1 MEKDVYADVTQAL
14 NWITD
19 VTGIKTS
26 SSSTS
31 TTISTTTLTTTTT
44 STTTTS
50 TTTTTTIYD
59 YYSYDPTTAGRG
71 LMLAPVY
78 PGLPTNCNDKNWRDT
93 VSYLNF

>member
-19 VTGIKTS
+19 VTGIKPS
-26 SSSTS
+26 SSST
-31 TTISTTTLTTTTT
+31 TTTFPT
-44 STTTTS
+44 TTTTS
-50 TTTTTTIYD
+50 TTTTTTIYED
-59 YYSYDPTTAGRG
+59 YSYDPTTAGRG
-71 LMLAPVY
+71 VMLAPVY